1 MSDSAP
7 SSQPWPRE
15 IVRVAGTPS
24 GIRLY
29 FPPLRA
35 WRFALRL
42 ALTGI
47 ALLVPA
53 LLASAAY
60 APTGKYDAAAL
71 LTLVLTAAFV
81 YPLLLFGAAFVLFA
95 LFAVSTSLTV
105 DAGARGLRAVR
116 RVCGIKVRDR
126 ALPRAAI
133 AVLEQETATAPRGLG
148 GASFY
153 RLVALT
159 RPSWNASA
167 DSRRYNVRRM
177 VVADG
182 IPDEAVAQALEA
194 LVSGHLWLGAAA
206 PRKTVTKPRGASGAP
221 LNASSSEN

>member
-1 MSDSAP
+1 MNDPAQFLP
-7 SSQPWPRE
+7 NWPQE
-15 IVRVAGTPS
+15 IVRVTGTPS

-42 ALTGI
+42 ALSGI

-53 LLASAAY
+53 LIASIAF
-60 APTGKYDAAAL
+60 APAGKSDAAAL

-81 YPLLLFGAAFVLFA
+81 YPLLLFGAAFVLVA

-105 DAGARGLRAVR
+105 DAGAHGIRAVR

-133 AVLEQETATAPRGLG
+133 AALEQEIATAPRGLG

-159 RPSWNASA
+159 RPSWNESA
-167 DSRRYNVRRM
+167 DGRRYNVRRM

-194 LVSGHLWLGAAA
+194 LVSGHLRLGAAA
-206 PRKTVTKPRGASGAP
+206 PQKTGD
-221 LNASSSEN
+221 

>member
-1 MSDSAP
+1 MNDTAG
-7 SSQPWPRE
+7 SSQPWPNE

-29 FPPLRA
+29 FSPLRA

-42 ALTGI
+42 ALSGI

-53 LLASAAY
+53 LIASIAF
-60 APTGKYDAAAL
+60 APTGKHDAPAL

-81 YPLLLFGAAFVLFA
+81 YPLLLFGAAFVLVA
-95 LFAVSTSLTV
+95 LVAVSTSLTV
-105 DAGARGLRAVR
+105 DAGAHGIHAVR
-116 RVCGIKVRDR
+116 RVCGITVRDR

-159 RPSWNASA
+159 LPAWNASN
-167 DSRRYNVRRM
+167 DGRRYNVRRM

-182 IPDEAVAQALEA
+182 IPDEALARALEA
-194 LVSGHLWLGAAA
+194 LISEHVRLGAA
-206 PRKTVTKPRGASGAP
+206 TP
-221 LNASSSEN
+221 LNAPSSEN

>member
-1 MSDSAP
+1 MTDAAGSSP
-7 SSQPWPRE
+7 SWPRD
-15 IVRVAGTPS
+15 IVRVEGTSS

-42 ALTGI
+42 ALAGV

-53 LLASAAY
+53 LIAGIAY
-60 APTGKYDAAAL
+60 TPTGKHDAAAI

-81 YPLLLFGAAFVLFA
+81 YPLLLFGAAFVLVA
-95 LFAVSTSLTV
+95 LVAASTTLTV
-105 DAGARGLRAVR
+105 DAGAPGIHAVW
-116 RVCGIKVRDR
+116 RVCGIKVRER

-133 AVLEQETATAPRGLG
+133 AVIEQETAIAPRGLG
-148 GASFY
+148 GASYY

-159 RPSWNASA
+159 LPAWDVSA
-167 DSRRYNVRRM
+167 DGRRYNVRRV

-182 IPDEAVAQALEA
+182 IPDETLAQELEA
-194 LVSGHLWLGAAA
+194 L
-206 PRKTVTKPRGASGAP
+206 
-221 LNASSSEN
+221 LNAQLVTTTLSAPSSKN

>member
-1 MSDSAP
+1 MNDPAQFLP
-7 SSQPWPRE
+7 NWPQE
-15 IVRVAGTPS
+15 IVRVTGTPS

-42 ALTGI
+42 ALSGI

-53 LLASAAY
+53 LIASIAF
-60 APTGKYDAAAL
+60 APAGKSDAAAL
-71 LTLVLTAAFV
+71 LTLVLTSAFV
-81 YPLLLFGAAFVLFA
+81 YPLLLFGAAFVLVA

-105 DAGARGLRAVR
+105 DAGVHGIRAVR
-116 RVCGIKVRDR
+116 RVFGIKVRDR
-126 ALPRAAI
+126 GLPSAAL

-148 GASFY
+148 GASYY

-159 RPSWNASA
+159 RPSWNERA
-167 DSRRYNVRRM
+167 DGGRYNVRRM
-177 VVADG
+177 VIADG

-194 LVSGHLWLGAAA
+194 LVSGHLRLGAAA
-206 PRKTVTKPRGASGAP
+206 P
-221 LNASSSEN
+221 LNVSSSEN

>member
-1 MSDSAP
+1 MNDPAL
-7 SSQPWPRE
+7 SSPRWPHG
-15 IVRVAGTPS
+15 IVRVTGTPS

-42 ALTGI
+42 ALAGI

-53 LLASAAY
+53 LIASIAY
-60 APTGKYDAAAL
+60 APTGKTDAAAL
-71 LTLVLTAAFV
+71 LTLTLTAAFV
-81 YPLLLFGAAFVLFA
+81 YPLLLFGAAFVLVA

-105 DAGARGLRAVR
+105 DAGTHGIRAVR
-116 RVCGIKVRDR
+116 RVWGIKVRDYT
-126 ALPRAAI
+126 LPRAAV
-133 AVLEQETATAPRGLG
+133 ALLEQEMATAPRGLG

-159 RPSWNASA
+159 LPSWNTS
-167 DSRRYNVRRM
+167 DDGRRHNVRRM

-182 IPDEAVAQALEA
+182 IPDEALAQALEA
-194 LVSGHLWLGAAA
+194 LLNGHLAPGAAA
-206 PRKTVTKPRGASGAP
+206 P
-221 LNASSSEN
+221 LNAPSSEN

>member
-1 MSDSAP
+1 MSDSAG
-7 SSQPWPRE
+7 SAQRWPRE

-53 LLASAAY
+53 LIASIAF

-81 YPLLLFGAAFVLFA
+81 YPLLLFGAAFVLVA

-105 DAGARGLRAVR
+105 DAGAHGLRAVR
-116 RVCGIKVRDR
+116 RACGIKVRDR

-133 AVLEQETATAPRGLG
+133 AALEQETATAPRGLG
-148 GASFY
+148 GAVFY

-159 RPSWNASA
+159 RPAWNAS
-167 DSRRYNVRRM
+167 DDGRRYNVRRM

-182 IPDEAVAQALEA
+182 IPDEGLAQALEA
-194 LVSGHLWLGAAA
+194 LLSGHLGAAA
-206 PRKTVTKPRGASGAP
+206 P
-221 LNASSSEN
+221 LNAASSEN

>member
-1 MSDSAP
+1 MSDSAG
-7 SSQPWPRE
+7 SAQRWPRE

-53 LLASAAY
+53 LIASIAF

-81 YPLLLFGAAFVLFA
+81 YPLLLFGAAFVLVA

-105 DAGARGLRAVR
+105 DAGAHGIRAVR

-153 RLVALT
+153 QLIALT
-159 RPSWNASA
+159 RPSWNAS
-167 DSRRYNVRRM
+167 DDGRRYNVRRM

-182 IPDEAVAQALEA
+182 MPDEALAQALEA
-194 LVSGHLWLGAAA
+194 LLSGHLRLGA
-206 PRKTVTKPRGASGAP
+206 VTP
-221 LNASSSEN
+221 LNAPSSEN

>member
-1 MSDSAP
+1 MSTNAAIP
-7 SSQPWPRE
+7 QPWPNE

-42 ALTGI
+42 ALSGI

-53 LLASAAY
+53 LIASVAF
-60 APTGKYDAAAL
+60 APAGKHDAAAL

-81 YPLLLFGAAFVLFA
+81 YPLLLFGGAFVVVA
-95 LFAVSTSLTV
+95 LFAVSTTLTV
-105 DAGARGLRAVR
+105 DAGAHGIRAVR
-116 RVCGIKVRDR
+116 RVCGIKVRDG
-126 ALPRAAI
+126 ALPPAAI
-133 AVLEQETATAPRGLG
+133 AMLEQETASAPRGLG

-159 RPSWNASA
+159 LPAWNAS
-167 DSRRYNVRRM
+167 DDGRRYNVRRL

-182 IPDEAVAQALEA
+182 IPDEALAQTLEA
-194 LVSGHLWLGAAA
+194 LISEHIRLGAE
-206 PRKTVTKPRGASGAP
+206 KTRDS
-221 LNASSSEN
+221 

>member
-1 MSDSAP
+1 MSDSAG
-7 SSQPWPRE
+7 SAQRWPRE
-15 IVRVAGTPS
+15 IVRVTGTPS

-53 LLASAAY
+53 LIASVAF
-60 APTGKYDAAAL
+60 APTGKHDAAAL

-81 YPLLLFGAAFVLFA
+81 YPLLLFGAAFVLVA

-105 DAGARGLRAVR
+105 DAGAHGIRAVR
-116 RVCGIKVRDR
+116 RVCGIKVRGH

-148 GASFY
+148 GAVFF

-159 RPSWNASA
+159 RPSWNERA
-167 DSRRYNVRRM
+167 DGRRYNVRRM

-182 IPDEAVAQALEA
+182 IPDEAAAQALEA
-194 LVSGHLWLGAAA
+194 LVSGPLRLGAAA
-206 PRKTVTKPRGASGAP
+206 A

>member
-1 MSDSAP
+1 MNDTTGP
-7 SSQPWPRE
+7 SQPWPRE

-24 GIRLY
+24 GIRLT

-42 ALTGI
+42 ALCGI

-53 LLASAAY
+53 LIAGITF
-60 APTGKYDAAAL
+60 APTGKHSAAAI
-71 LTLVLTAAFV
+71 LTLVLTAVFV
-81 YPLLLFGAAFVLFA
+81 YPLLLFGAAFVLVA

-105 DAGARGLRAVR
+105 DAGAHGLRAVR
-116 RVCGIKVRDR
+116 RVCGIKVRDC

-148 GASFY
+148 GAAFY

-159 RPSWNASA
+159 RPAWNASN
-167 DSRRYNVRRM
+167 DGRRYNVRRM

-182 IPDEAVAQALEA
+182 IPDETLAQALEA
-194 LVSGHLWLGAAA
+194 LISGQLGLGA
-206 PRKTVTKPRGASGAP
+206 TTT
-221 LNASSSEN
+221 LNAPSSEN

>member
-1 MSDSAP
+1 MNDPAQFLP
-7 SSQPWPRE
+7 NWPRE
-15 IVRVAGTPS
+15 VVRVTGTPS

-29 FPPLRA
+29 FPPLRV

-42 ALTGI
+42 GLTGI

-53 LLASAAY
+53 LIASIAF

-81 YPLLLFGAAFVLFA
+81 YPLLLFGAAFVLVA

-105 DAGARGLRAVR
+105 DAGAHGMRAVR

-126 ALPRAAI
+126 KLPRAAI

-153 RLVALT
+153 QLIALT
-159 RPSWNASA
+159 RPSWNAS
-167 DSRRYNVRRM
+167 DDGRRYNVRRM

-182 IPDEAVAQALEA
+182 MPDEALAQALEA
-194 LVSGHLWLGAAA
+194 LLSGHLRLGA
-206 PRKTVTKPRGASGAP
+206 VTP
-221 LNASSSEN
+221 LNAPSSEN

>member
-1 MSDSAP
+1 MNDADRY
-7 SSQPWPRE
+7 SQPWPSE
-15 IVRVAGTPS
+15 IVRVAATPS
-24 GIRLY
+24 GVRLY

-42 ALTGI
+42 ALSGI

-53 LLASAAY
+53 LIASIAF
-60 APTGKYDAAAL
+60 APSGKTDAAAI

-81 YPLLLFGAAFVLFA
+81 YPLLLFGAAFVLVA

-105 DAGARGLRAVR
+105 DAGAAGIRVVR
-116 RVCGIKVRDR
+116 RVCGIRVRDR

-133 AVLEQETATAPRGLG
+133 AVLEAEAATAPRGLG

-159 RPSWNASA
+159 LPSWNASS
-167 DSRRYNVRRM
+167 DGRRYDVRRM

-182 IPDEAVAQALEA
+182 ISDEELVQALEA
-194 LVSGHLWLGAAA
+194 LISGHLQLGAAT
-206 PRKTVTKPRGASGAP
+206 RQKTGDQ
-221 LNASSSEN
+221 

>member
-1 MSDSAP
+1 MNDATR
-7 SSQPWPRE
+7 SSHPWPRE
-15 IVRVAGTPS
+15 IVRVAATPS
-24 GIRLY
+24 GVRLY

-42 ALTGI
+42 ALSGI

-53 LLASAAY
+53 LIASIAF
-60 APTGKYDAAAL
+60 APTGKTDAAAL
-71 LTLVLTAAFV
+71 LTLALTAAFV
-81 YPLLLFGAAFVLFA
+81 YPLLLFGAAFVLVA

-105 DAGARGLRAVR
+105 DAGAAGIRVVR
-116 RVCGIKVRDR
+116 HVCGIRVRDR

-133 AVLEQETATAPRGLG
+133 AVLEAETATAPRGLG

-159 RPSWNASA
+159 LPSWNAGN
-167 DSRRYNVRRM
+167 DGRRYNVRRM

-182 IPDEAVAQALEA
+182 IPDEELVQALEA
-194 LVSGHLWLGAAA
+194 LISGHLALGAA
-206 PRKTVTKPRGASGAP
+206 TP

>member
-1 MSDSAP
+1 MSDTAP
-7 SSQPWPRE
+7 SSQPWPNE
-15 IVRVAGTPS
+15 IVRVASTPS

-42 ALTGI
+42 ALAGI

-53 LLASAAY
+53 LIASIAF
-60 APTGKYDAAAL
+60 APAGRHDAAAI

-81 YPLLLFGAAFVLFA
+81 YPLLLFGAAFVLVA

-105 DAGARGLRAVR
+105 DTGAHGIRAVR

-159 RPSWNASA
+159 LPSWNAS
-167 DSRRYNVRRM
+167 DDGRRYNVRRM
-177 VVADG
+177 VIADG
-182 IPDEAVAQALEA
+182 IPDEALAQALEA
-194 LVSGHLWLGAAA
+194 LLSGHLRLCAA
-206 PRKTVTKPRGASGAP
+206 TP
-221 LNASSSEN
+221 LNAPSSEN

>member
-1 MSDSAP
+1 MNETTQFP
-7 SSQPWPRE
+7 QEWPRE

-42 ALTGI
+42 ALSGI

-53 LLASAAY
+53 LIASVAF
-60 APTGKYDAAAL
+60 APSGKHDAAAI

-81 YPLLLFGAAFVLFA
+81 YPLVLFGAVFVLVA
-95 LFAVSTSLTV
+95 CFAVSTSLTV
-105 DAGARGLRAVR
+105 EAGAQSIRAVR
-116 RVCGIKVRDR
+116 RVFGIRVRDR
-126 ALPRAAI
+126 ALPHAAI

-148 GASFY
+148 GAAFY

-159 RPSWNASA
+159 LPTWNAS
-167 DSRRYNVRRM
+167 DDGGRYDVRRL

-182 IPDEAVAQALEA
+182 IPDETLAQALEA
-194 LVSGHLWLGAAA
+194 LISEHAQ
-206 PRKTVTKPRGASGAP
+206 
-221 LNASSSEN
+221 LNVPSSES

>member
-1 MSDSAP
+1 MNDADRY
-7 SSQPWPRE
+7 SQPWPGE
-15 IVRVAGTPS
+15 IVRVAATPS
-24 GIRLY
+24 GVRLY

-42 ALTGI
+42 ALSGI

-53 LLASAAY
+53 LIASIAF
-60 APTGKYDAAAL
+60 APTGKTDAAAL
-71 LTLVLTAAFV
+71 LTLALTAAFV
-81 YPLLLFGAAFVLFA
+81 YPLLLFGAVFVLVA

-105 DAGARGLRAVR
+105 DAGANGIRVVR
-116 RVCGIKVRDR
+116 RVCGIRMRDR

-133 AVLEQETATAPRGLG
+133 AVLEAETATAPRGLG

-159 RPSWNASA
+159 LPSWNASS
-167 DSRRYNVRRM
+167 DGRRYDVRRM

-182 IPDEAVAQALEA
+182 IPDEELVQALEA
-194 LVSGHLWLGAAA
+194 LISGHLQLGAA
-206 PRKTVTKPRGASGAP
+206 TP
-221 LNASSSEN
+221 LNAPSSEN

>member
-1 MSDSAP
+1 MNDSAP

-15 IVRVAGTPS
+15 IVRVAGTLS
-24 GIRLY
+24 GIRLT

-53 LLASAAY
+53 LIASVAF
-60 APTGKYDAAAL
+60 APAGKHDAAAI

-81 YPLLLFGAAFVLFA
+81 YPLLLFGAAFVLVA

-105 DAGARGLRAVR
+105 DAGAHGIRAVR

-153 RLVALT
+153 RLAALT
-159 RPSWNASA
+159 RPSWNAS
-167 DSRRYNVRRM
+167 DDGRRYNVRRM

-182 IPDEAVAQALEA
+182 IPDAALAQELEA
-194 LVSGHLWLGAAA
+194 LISGQLGLGATT
-206 PRKTVTKPRGASGAP
+206 PQKNR
-221 LNASSSEN
+221 

>member
-1 MSDSAP
+1 MNDTARSP
-7 SSQPWPRE
+7 QPWPNE

-42 ALTGI
+42 ALSGI
-47 ALLVPA
+47 ALLVPT
-53 LLASAAY
+53 LIASIVF
-60 APTGKYDAAAL
+60 APTGKRDAAAL
-71 LTLVLTAAFV
+71 LTLALTAAFV
-81 YPLLLFGAAFVLFA
+81 YPLLLFGAAFVLVA
-95 LFAVSTSLTV
+95 LVAVSTSLTV
-105 DAGARGLRAVR
+105 DAGAHGIRGVR

-159 RPSWNASA
+159 LPAWNAS
-167 DSRRYNVRRM
+167 DDGRRYNVRRM

-182 IPDEAVAQALEA
+182 IPDEALAQALEA
-194 LVSGHLWLGAAA
+194 LISEHVRLG
-206 PRKTVTKPRGASGAP
+206 TTTP
-221 LNASSSEN
+221 LNAPSSEN

>member
-1 MSDSAP
+1 MSDSAG
-7 SSQPWPRE
+7 SAQRWPRE

-53 LLASAAY
+53 LIASIAY

-71 LTLVLTAAFV
+71 LTLALTAAFV
-81 YPLLLFGAAFVLFA
+81 YPLLLFGAAFVLVA

-105 DAGARGLRAVR
+105 DAGVHGIRAVR

-133 AVLEQETATAPRGLG
+133 AALEQEAATAPRGLG

-153 RLVALT
+153 RLVVLT
-159 RPSWNASA
+159 RPAWNAS
-167 DSRRYNVRRM
+167 DDGRRYNVRRM

-194 LVSGHLWLGAAA
+194 LVSGHLGAAA
-206 PRKTVTKPRGASGAP
+206 P
-221 LNASSSEN
+221 LNAASSEN

>member
-1 MSDSAP
+1 MNDTAP
-7 SSQPWPRE
+7 SQQWPNE
-15 IVRVAGTPS
+15 IVRVADTPS

-42 ALTGI
+42 ALSGI

-53 LLASAAY
+53 LIASSAF
-60 APTGKYDAAAL
+60 APTGKHDAAAL
-71 LTLVLTAAFV
+71 LTQVLTAAFV
-81 YPLLLFGAAFVLFA
+81 YPLLLFGAAFVLVA

-105 DAGARGLRAVR
+105 DAGAHGIRAVR
-116 RVCGIKVRDR
+116 RVCGIKVRDH

-148 GASFY
+148 GAAFY

-159 RPSWNASA
+159 LPAWNAS
-167 DSRRYNVRRM
+167 DDGRRYNVRRM
-177 VVADG
+177 VIADG
-182 IPDEAVAQALEA
+182 IPDEALVQALEA
-194 LVSGHLWLGAAA
+194 LISGQLRLGAAM
-206 PRKTVTKPRGASGAP
+206 P
-221 LNASSSEN
+221 LSATSSEN

>member
-1 MSDSAP
+1 MNDTAP
-7 SSQPWPRE
+7 SSPPWPNE
-15 IVRVAGTPS
+15 VVRVAGTPS

-42 ALTGI
+42 ALSGI

-53 LLASAAY
+53 LIASVAF
-60 APTGKYDAAAL
+60 APTGKHDAAEL

-81 YPLLLFGAAFVLFA
+81 YPLLLFGAAFVLVA
-95 LFAVSTSLTV
+95 LFAVSTTLTV
-105 DAGARGLRAVR
+105 DAGAHGIRAAR

-126 ALPRAAI
+126 ALPSAAI
-133 AVLEQETATAPRGLG
+133 AVLERETASAPRGLG

-159 RPSWNASA
+159 LPAWSASG
-167 DSRRYNVRRM
+167 DGRRSSVRRL

-182 IPDEAVAQALEA
+182 IPDEALAQALETLISERIA
-194 LVSGHLWLGAAA
+194 LGAA
-206 PRKTVTKPRGASGAP
+206 TP

>member
-1 MSDSAP
+1 MNNSVLTSP
-7 SSQPWPRE
+7 PWPNE
-15 IVRVAGTPS
+15 IVRVTGTPS
-24 GIRLY
+24 GISLY

-35 WRFALRL
+35 WRLALRL
-42 ALTGI
+42 ALSGI

-53 LLASAAY
+53 LIASIAF
-60 APTGKYDAAAL
+60 APTGKHDAAAI

-81 YPLLLFGAAFVLFA
+81 YPLLLFGAAFVLVA

-105 DAGARGLRAVR
+105 DAGAHGIRAVR
-116 RVCGIKVRDR
+116 RVCGINVRDR

-148 GASFY
+148 GAAFH

-159 RPSWNASA
+159 LPAWDAS
-167 DSRRYNVRRM
+167 DDGRRYNVRRM

-182 IPDEAVAQALEA
+182 IPDEALAQALEA
-194 LVSGHLWLGAAA
+194 LVSGHLRLGAA
-206 PRKTVTKPRGASGAP
+206 AP

>member
-1 MSDSAP
+1 MIEATQFP
-7 SSQPWPRE
+7 HEWPRE
-15 IVRVAGTPS
+15 IVRVAVTPS
-24 GIRLY
+24 GVTLY

-42 ALTGI
+42 ALFGI
-47 ALLVPA
+47 ALLAPA
-53 LLASAAY
+53 LLAGIAY
-60 APTGKYDAAAL
+60 APAGRYDAAAT

-81 YPLLLFGAAFVLFA
+81 YPLVLFGAVFILVA

-105 DAGARGLRAVR
+105 DAGAHGIRAVR

-133 AVLEQETATAPRGLG
+133 AVLEQETATAPRGMG
-148 GASFY
+148 GSTFY

-159 RPSWNASA
+159 LPAWNASDA
-167 DSRRYNVRRM
+167 GKRYNVRRL

-182 IPDEAVAQALEA
+182 IPEETLAQALEA
-194 LVSGHLWLGAAA
+194 LISEHAQLNRKPAGA
-206 PRKTVTKPRGASGAP
+206 G
-221 LNASSSEN
+221 